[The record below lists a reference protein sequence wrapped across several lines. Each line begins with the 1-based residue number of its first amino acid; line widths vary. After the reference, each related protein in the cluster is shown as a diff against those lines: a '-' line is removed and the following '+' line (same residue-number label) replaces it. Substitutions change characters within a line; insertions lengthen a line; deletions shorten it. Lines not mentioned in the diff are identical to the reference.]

1 VQLGRTCREIPR
13 CRILEPPLI
22 DKARTDPDTA
32 RHVLAMFTGP
42 CMTLASFN
50 RERDY
55 LIGIGIPAEFLPAAR
70 AFGQV
75 AFPDAGPETGSE

>member
-1 VQLGRTCREIPR
+1 
-13 CRILEPPLI
+13 
-22 DKARTDPDTA
+22 
-32 RHVLAMFTGP
+32 MFTGP

>member
-1 VQLGRTCREIPR
+1 
-13 CRILEPPLI
+13 
-22 DKARTDPDTA
+22 
-32 RHVLAMFTGP
+32 MFTGP

-75 AFPDAGPETGSE
+75 AFPDAGPENGVRVARRYRRACRLVIVTA